1 VGHTGTHSGCYFVLQ
16 HRGWRG
22 ASSAIALAA
31 ALWCSAAAADP
42 PSPPAEGES
51 RPFARAT
58 PPDDPTGGAYTSPTL
73 LFIPAAAVPTWNVRV
88 ITSLD
93 VQAPTAPDRLA
104 SGSSVGLQPG
114 VGGEIGLPGEV
125 TLGAGTI
132 WVGGDTSPAPASGGL
147 SPYLQARLHLLG
159 DKSGRGF
166 QLGTSVTYK
175 FVGFQGDP
183 GEMELAVSAQY
194 RRRYYEVG
202 LQGVFGKDFATT
214 DADAELHGYAVYRPI
229 PVLAVGAATQV
240 RLGVV
245 SQPGEPIADVI
256 AGGIASVT
264 LGRWQV
270 AALGG
275 ESTVGLNQGTQI
287 KAGALAEIFGTAR
300 F

>member
-1 VGHTGTHSGCYFVLQ
+1 VLQ

-31 ALWCSAAAADP
+31 ALWCSAASADP